1 MFANPTVIT
10 DRFKMAL
17 CTSPSGKTQRT
28 VVTRKRRDSQKTD
41 AVTLSVRASLS
52 PADLSTLIESFLIW
66 GDIERHTVRSLGNP
80 RERLGRLIWLAEK
93 RDWSTVGESRGTDL
107 SESISV
113 IALWVRKEAL
123 GATVKGLG

>member
-1 MFANPTVIT
+1 M
-10 DRFKMAL
+10 
-17 CTSPSGKTQRT
+17 
-28 VVTRKRRDSQKTD
+28 
-41 AVTLSVRASLS
+41 TLSVRASLS